1 MLWELPI
8 RSKCFSH
15 RLGDPS
21 NCSEMVPERAPR
33 QVFHVSAQAEIA
45 IQHQTSKSPNIGFCA
60 QTGDPA
66 FLEILGFLLE

>member
-1 MLWELPI
+1 MEAADLFEVLLAQTRGNHP
-8 RSKCFSH
+8 
-15 RLGDPS
+15 
-21 NCSEMVPERAPR
+21 SEMVPERAPR